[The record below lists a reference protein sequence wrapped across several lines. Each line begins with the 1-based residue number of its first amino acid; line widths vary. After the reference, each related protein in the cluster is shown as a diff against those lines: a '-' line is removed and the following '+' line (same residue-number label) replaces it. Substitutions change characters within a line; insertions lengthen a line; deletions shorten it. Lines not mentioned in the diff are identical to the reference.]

1 MLSIGDVGIVNDI
14 CALSS
19 YRGEL
24 AIVIKHMGQDPI
36 DLDGGY
42 YFKIQFS
49 DGRQEILTNKELSL
63 LSKAERK

>member
-1 MLSIGDVGIVNDI
+1 
-14 CALSS
+14 
-19 YRGEL
+19 
-24 AIVIKHMGQDPI
+24 MGQDPI